1 MKISRVSSR
10 LPQLLI
16 RGSRGRRRINDGSGY
31 WQPPYLSAKIS
42 AKALV
47 PGASLAYV
55 QIALSWHSLAR
66 TAKFQKLYNIFKNL
80 GGLYE
85 IPSAP

>member
-1 MKISRVSSR
+1 M
-10 LPQLLI
+10 LI
-16 RGSRGRRRINDGSGY
+16 RESRDRRRINDGSGN

-55 QIALSWHSLAR
+55 QIALSWHSPAR